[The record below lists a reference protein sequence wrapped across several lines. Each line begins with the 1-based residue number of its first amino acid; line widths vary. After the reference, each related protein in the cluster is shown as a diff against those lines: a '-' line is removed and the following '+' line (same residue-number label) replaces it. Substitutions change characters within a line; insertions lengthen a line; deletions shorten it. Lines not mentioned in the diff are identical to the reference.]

1 MCVVKT
7 FKNILFDGKIVDT
20 FLSFTAVYPSGSLVL
35 TNEGEVGIVIAQ
47 NPEFIDRPVIRIM
60 KDKYGND
67 VTQDVIKDLLK
78 VRNVFIEKN
87 ID

>member
-1 MCVVKT
+1 MK
-7 FKNILFDGKIVDT
+7 KGLGRGLDSLFGV
-20 FLSFTAVYPSGSLVL
+20 
-35 TNEGEVGIVIAQ
+35 
-47 NPEFIDRPVIRIM
+47 
-60 KDKYGND
+60 YGND

>member
-1 MCVVKT
+1 M
-7 FKNILFDGKIVDT
+7 
-20 FLSFTAVYPSGSLVL
+20 SFTAVYPSGSLVL